1 MPSIL
6 LGLTVCTMVNKTDK
20 VPALSELQSSAKDKQ
35 GTRPEKV
42 RYQVAIQGNGYKSTL
57 KNI

>member
-1 MPSIL
+1 MS
-6 LGLTVCTMVNKTDK
+6 LGLTVCTMANKTDK

-35 GTRPEKV
+35 GTRPEKG
-42 RYQVAIQGNGYKSTL
+42 YQVVIQGNGYRSTL

>member
-1 MPSIL
+1 MPTMS
-6 LGLTVCTMVNKTDK
+6 LGLTVCTMANKTDK

-35 GTRPEKV
+35 GTRPEKG
-42 RYQVAIQGNGYKSTL
+42 YQVVIQGNGYRSTL